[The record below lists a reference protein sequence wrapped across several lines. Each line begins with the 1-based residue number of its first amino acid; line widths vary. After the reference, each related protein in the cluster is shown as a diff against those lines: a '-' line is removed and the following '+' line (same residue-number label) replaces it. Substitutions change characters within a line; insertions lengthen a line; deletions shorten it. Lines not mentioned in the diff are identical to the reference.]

1 MSNDKCSKKS
11 GGSLKCIL
19 GGAAAGVAV
28 SMVGVVLMNNSRRTL
43 QKKAGKV
50 ADAMES
56 LVDSAKS
63 MFQ

>member
-1 MSNDKCSKKS
+1 MNKQCSEHK
-11 GGSLKCIL
+11 GGGLKCLI
-19 GGAAAGVAV
+19 GGVAAGVAV
-28 SMVGVVLMNNSRRTL
+28 SMVGVVLMNNSKRTL

>member
-1 MSNDKCSKKS
+1 MNQQCNDNK
-11 GGSLKCIL
+11 GTGLKCML
-19 GGAAAGVAV
+19 GGVAAGVAV
-28 SMVGVVLMNNSRRTL
+28 SMVGVVLMNNNKRTL

-56 LVDSAKS
+56 LVDSAKN